1 MFFLAAG
8 VIRPFMIFV
17 TEEVFIGQLFDAYI
31 FRMKKTNFTL
41 ENFSMRFS
49 FFFLFRCVSFQ
60 GISQVATISMRDNP
74 EDEIFV
80 SGIK

>member
-1 MFFLAAG
+1 MRIYIILASG
-8 VIRPFMIFV
+8 ITRPFLLFA

-31 FRMKKTNFTL
+31 FRMKKNKICIVICL
-41 ENFSMRFS
+41 
-49 FFFLFRCVSFQ
+49 FFE

-74 EDEIFV
+74 EDEVFV